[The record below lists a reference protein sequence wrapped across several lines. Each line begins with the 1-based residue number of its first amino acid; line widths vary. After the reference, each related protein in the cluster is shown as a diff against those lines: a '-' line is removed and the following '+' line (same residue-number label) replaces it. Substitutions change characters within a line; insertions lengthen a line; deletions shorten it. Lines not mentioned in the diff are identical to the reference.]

1 MNAIIDLF
9 IIIISITLIWWLCY
23 PTFRH
28 SIDSIC
34 RFYHSSR
41 IYFRLSDIQSNYF
54 CIFIFGGAAG
64 APPPQRYVF
73 ISLYNKVCILSLSMY
88 ICICIYIYIY
98 VSLSLCIYI
107 YIYIYTCI
115 HICIYVHI
123 HTYLCINTYTYMYI
137 CVYISIFIY

>member
-88 ICICIYIYIY
+88 ICICIYIYICL
-98 VSLSLCIYI
+98 SLSMYI